1 MKTRNV
7 TVKTEVNEEKT
18 ISMFAKDLSDGLDHN
33 LTLYPRLNCF
43 EQDDETLVEAIK
55 EKILV
60 PPSFLGQK

>member
-1 MKTRNV
+1 MIVNND
-7 TVKTEVNEEKT
+7 VNEEKT
-18 ISMFAKDLSDGLDHN
+18 ITMFAKDTNVGLDHN

-60 PPSFLGQK
+60 PPSILGQK